1 MSLFLKYDKLGF
13 YGGICAGDSDGLG
26 TYARYSSITG
36 VAILIP
42 TSTAVDAALYIADS
56 GNNKIRM
63 VELTSGLYKSVT
75 FDSNVDPNSSLGG
88 LTVYLYS
95 LYACVAGAIVKYSI
109 SSTTYL
115 STSGKT
121 VLSGSY
127 SGIAL

>member
-1 MSLFLKYDKLGF
+1 
-13 YGGICAGDSDGLG
+13 
-26 TYARYSSITG
+26 
-36 VAILIP
+36 
-42 TSTAVDAALYIADS
+42 
-56 GNNKIRM
+56 M

-75 FDSNVDPNSSLGG
+75 LDSNVDPNSNLGG

-121 VLSGSY
+121 VLSGSSSGTALELHFY
-127 SGIAL
+127 SIC